1 MSIIDFENETIRV
14 RFLDGHRKGPR
25 FPKDL
30 DGNEA
35 YVKVPNRRIEAAIF
49 HHSAG
54 GFFSG
59 IKAVDRLADFCIAPP
74 KYKVDQGGQLVLS
87 KTGKRIL
94 VGGGRGW
101 PGIPYTYVI
110 PAYPETEEGRL
121 VVFKIW
127 HDDWV
132 TWHTGGVHNRHA
144 VGICVGGWY
153 ASKHD
158 LLTGELN
165 GPAHER
171 PSGEAMAAADALAD
185 HLMVRHSLRLGPDTL
200 LCHAE
205 LGKPACPGSALEN
218 WVREK
223 RGEDPIIDVLPAL
236 EDQRPLEKT
245 RQVQLALVEL
255 GYDPGTVDGAMG
267 PFTMTAIRGFQRAE
281 QIRPDGIFGPITR
294 QAMRIALAREAAMKS
309 GG

>member
-1 MSIIDFENETIRV
+1 MSIIDFEHETIRV

-25 FPKDL
+25 FPKEL

-35 YVKVPNRRIEAAIF
+35 YVKIPNRKIEAAIF

-127 HDDWV
+127 HDDWI
-132 TWHTGGVHNRHA
+132 TWHTGGVYNRHG
-144 VGICVGGWY
+144 VGVCIGGWY
-153 ASKHD
+153 ASRHD
-158 LLTGELN
+158 LLSGAKDSPSL
-165 GPAHER
+165 ER
-171 PSGEAMAAADALAD
+171 PTEEAMVCADRLVD
-185 HLMVRHSLRLGPDTL
+185 YLMDRHELRLGVDTL
-200 LCHAE
+200 KCHAE
-205 LGKPACPGSALEN
+205 LGKPACPGAFVEN
-218 WVREK
+218 WIRTR
-223 RGEDPIIDVLPAL
+223 RGEDPIIDPTPGHEDGRAL
-236 EDQRPLEKT
+236 TTT

-255 GYDPGTVDGAMG
+255 GFDPGTIDGDMG
-267 PFTMTAIRGFQRAE
+267 PFTANAVRAFQRAE
-281 QIRPDGIFGPITR
+281 KLRPDGIFGPITLR
-294 QAMRIALAREAAMKS
+294 AMRLALARPR
-309 GG
+309 